1 MKAGLHSLT
10 YAGLF
15 YEGSSLTLEQ
25 IIERAADCGYGDG
38 AAFFRSRYAAEFPQ
52 ARCAALRAS
61 ELPQRAA
68 ILRGRLLPAKNRNS
82 LGINADRIFGGDR
95 AAGKRRKCCRI
106 NVDEIFGRDRGR

>member
-1 MKAGLHSLT
+1 MKAGLHSLM

-25 IIERAADCGYGDG
+25 IIERAADYGYGDG

-61 ELPQRAA
+61 ST
-68 ILRGRLLPAKNRNS
+68 GSHPARQ
-82 LGINADRIFGGDR
+82 A
-95 AAGKRRKCCRI
+95 AAGQRPQLLGNEHGPNTRRGQGTWRPDGSSVENRLRPGI
-106 NVDEIFGRDRGR
+106 DSRA